1 MSFLHMTIIALSE
14 LLLPLM
20 FILYILIFSIDRFF
34 MRRHFSSSTVITFIL
49 IETLILQISY
59 SNLIVVFLSFFAI
72 IIYII
77 SHYIITRIIKK
88 YNFENG
94 LYFVSC
100 FVVYFIISIFCI
112 IQNENIYNYFNNMLV
127 YIVMGFSNICLFVGV
142 VFVTIFLGYILEMFN
157 IVDEDDFMLYFM
169 GELIDNDVDNVN

>member
-1 MSFLHMTIIALSE
+1 MTIFSLSE
-14 LLLPLM
+14 LLLPFM

-34 MRRHFSSSTVITFIL
+34 MRCKFSGSTVITFIL

-94 LYFVSC
+94 LYFVSS

-112 IQNENIYNYFNNMLV
+112 IQNENIYNYLYNMLF
-127 YIVMGFSNICLFVGV
+127 YIGIGFSNICLFVGV
-142 VFVTIFLGYILEMFN
+142 VSVTIFLGYILKMFN
-157 IVDEDDFMLYFM
+157 IVDEDDFILYLM
-169 GELIDNDVDNVN
+169 SELIDNDVDNIN